1 MSFSPASSKH
11 LGIWA
16 REQLG
21 QRSLK
26 CPNAL
31 KPRCIA
37 LPSRR
42 NVNIHA
48 GWPSPDWHALH
59 VGLPH
64 VFLTSESAP
73 FASGPIELIAALI
86 SRLVEAL
93 EAVERLGVRASEQE
107 LLKCSKARL
116 PRCFFW

>member
-1 MSFSPASSKH
+1 MP
-11 LGIWA
+11 
-16 REQLG
+16 E
-21 QRSLK
+21 
-26 CPNAL
+26 CPQAQML
-31 KPRCIA
+31 A

-73 FASGPIELIAALI
+73 FASGPIVLMAALI
-86 SRLVEAL
+86 SRLVVAL
-93 EAVERLGVRASEQE
+93 EASGLLGARASEQE